1 MIFAFQIRLY
11 QFSKRIKIVF
21 IIRHKSLLFIK
32 IQNELHL
39 PPKESYHS
47 LTEKLEIQN
56 LSIYQKLIKYS
67 EILVYW
73 SK

>member
-21 IIRHKSLLFIK
+21 IIRHKSLLCIK

-39 PPKESYHS
+39 NPKESYHS
-47 LTEKLEIQN
+47 LTEKVEIQN

>member
-21 IIRHKSLLFIK
+21 IIRHKSLLCIK

-39 PPKESYHS
+39 PPKESYYS